1 MSYGIGEAATDAT
14 VKLADEAYWGGNA
27 STAGSDDAKARV
39 SYLVKNYTTDTT
51 AARLAGK
58 SSGANTTTNFPVNLT
73 FSADSIDMRDYG
85 NGFRGIGCSYGENKE
100 VWNTDCSIPKVY
112 RRSLQIKSINDKKT
126 SATTITLN
134 MNQSSYDSE
143 RTNGSWCSQGAG
155 LFVDFH
161 FTDNCTVN
169 NLIISGKVK
178 LGLFNDNS
186 LTYMSKVSGH
196 AVGVGGFAART
207 ANSTGTVTFNNFSL
221 YTMNVYGGT
230 MTGGAI
236 GYIDGYNKAQ
246 RNVTFNNW
254 SIKNANVSKWVD
266 NDGSA
271 GGLVGWNIGYGTL
284 EIKRDSNEE

>member
-1 MSYGIGEAATDAT
+1 
-14 VKLADEAYWGGNA
+14 
-27 STAGSDDAKARV
+27 
-39 SYLVKNYTTDTT
+39 
-51 AARLAGK
+51 
-58 SSGANTTTNFPVNLT
+58 
-73 FSADSIDMRDYG
+73 
-85 NGFRGIGCSYGENKE
+85 
-100 VWNTDCSIPKVY
+100 
-112 RRSLQIKSINDKKT
+112 
-126 SATTITLN
+126 

-254 SIKNANVSKWVD
+254 SIKKCKR
-266 NDGSA
+266 
-271 GGLVGWNIGYGTL
+271 
-284 EIKRDSNEE
+284 IKMG